1 MSQLMLLS
9 FVLILGSF
17 FFRRFSPLIMEWVL
31 YGGVALFVAA
41 FAMMLWGRRG
51 GGGREPQYWRGKQIE
66 YRQPSMGD
74 LARRWFGSRGR
85 KR

>member
-1 MSQLMLLS
+1 MGISPRQPSDADLS
-9 FVLILGSF
+9 TEPVRKSKKRAAALAGF
-17 FFRRFSPLIMEWVL
+17 
-31 YGGVALFVAA
+31 VALFVAA